1 MDFKLGT
8 TCPHPDV
15 KYYTGILWEKLRK
28 ITANLLKV
36 FCIKAKIL
44 TGQVPNKKI
53 KGVAA

>member
-1 MDFKLGT
+1 VDFKLGT